1 MWKSKPIR
9 RWVVCSIVLQH
20 SNWKKSKQG
29 REQQRVLV
37 HVRSNVR
44 AQQRLLQKVEG
55 DKGVL
60 ENLLSFCV
68 NKSGRRG
75 QKKSCSAAAAKIQ
88 REIKDKTK
96 LSDFSWRTQ
105 IELYPSGSKH
115 IAEAMADR
123 LWIQILLAPAWW
135 EGCQISWSL
144 LAWFRARFFD
154 IEVLEPFGISSD
166 EHQIGWWGLGG
177 RKSHCAKQVGIKG
190 NQISQYCLC
199 YMLKRSRYV
208 LEMFPIICPPSLSLS
223 LSAPSTHPP
232 QCHYCSISY
241 LCQLFSFQFLS
252 LCYTAF

>member
-1 MWKSKPIR
+1 MGGL
-9 RWVVCSIVLQH
+9 LQH
-20 SNWKKSKQG
+20 SYWKKSKEG
-29 REQQRVLV
+29 WEQQRVLV
-37 HVRSNVR
+37 HVCSNVR

-68 NKSGRRG
+68 NKCGRRG

-88 REIKDKTK
+88 KEIKDKTK
-96 LSDFSWRTQ
+96 VSDFSWRTQ

-123 LWIQILLAPAWW
+123 LWIRILLAPAWW

-144 LAWFRARFFD
+144 LAWFGASFFD
-154 IEVLEPFGISSD
+154 FSEPFGISWD
-166 EHQIGWWGLGG
+166 EHQIGWFRGLGG
-177 RKSHCAKQVGIKG
+177 RKRHCAKQVVIKG
-190 NQISQYCLC
+190 SQISLYCLC
-199 YMLKRSRYV
+199 YMLKRSCYV
-208 LEMFPIICPPSLSLS
+208 LEMFPFICPPSLSLS
-223 LSAPSTHPP
+223 LSAPPPFHPP

-241 LCQLFSFQFLS
+241 LCQLFSIQFLS